1 MIRLKN
7 RRVRLAPAPLTPIGT
22 RKGPIAAALGRA
34 TTSLPSMSD
43 NTTILGLDPGTRY
56 LGFALI
62 RGPELLE
69 YGVHELRNGERPY
82 DVVGQAREAVLRLIA
97 RHAPKIVAIEQPFR
111 LATPRAAVLST
122 LTQEIHQRAKEVGA
136 CVVELGPAEVR
147 ERLTRDSKAT
157 KYAVAQWLARERH
170 PELARLVP
178 QRPKIPA
185 LWLTSRERYWLHMF
199 DALALAEVA
208 ALQTQMG

>member
-1 MIRLKN
+1 VIRLEN
-7 RRVRLAPAPLTPIGT
+7 RRVRLAPAPLTLIGT

-34 TTSLPSMSD
+34 HSSPLPMSQPAPV
-43 NTTILGLDPGTRY
+43 ILGLDPGTRY

-69 YGVHELRNGERPY
+69 YGVRELKNGQRPY
-82 DVVGQAREAVLRLIA
+82 DVVGQARETVLRLIA
-97 RHAPKIVAIEQPFR
+97 VHGPGVVAIEQPLR

-122 LTQEIHQRAKEVGA
+122 LTQEIHQRAREIGA
-136 CVVELGPAEVR
+136 RVLELGPADVR
-147 ERLTRDSKAT
+147 KRLTGDANAT

-178 QRPKIPA
+178 QRPKLPA
-185 LWLTSRERYWLHMF
+185 LWLTSRERYWLHML

-208 ALQTQMG
+208 KIQCLG